1 MPLKHLVINN
11 FKKILIQ
18 ISLKILKSIKK
29 VNFFPHKK
37 CLKISLN
44 PILLEYPLTFHF
56 NIKTSVSPL
65 FAIFFGDY
73 GILSLFQKNLAKCS
87 CFQTI

>member
-1 MPLKHLVINN
+1 MLLKHLVINN
-11 FKKILIQ
+11 FKKNFDTNFIEN
-18 ISLKILKSIKK
+18 IKK
-29 VNFFPHKK
+29 YKKSQFFPHKK

-44 PILLEYPLTFHF
+44 PILLEYPLTFPF

-73 GILSLFQKNLAKCS
+73 GILSLF
-87 CFQTI
+87 

>member
-1 MPLKHLVINN
+1 MLLKHLVINN
-11 FKKILIQ
+11 FKKNFDTNFIEN
-18 ISLKILKSIKK
+18 IKK
-29 VNFFPHKK
+29 YKKSQFFPHKK

-73 GILSLFQKNLAKCS
+73 GILSL
-87 CFQTI
+87 